1 VIGYVIRR
9 LLVSVLAVWGAATV
23 VFLVIRIIPGDA
35 VAIMAA
41 EGGSTEAI
49 EAARAR
55 LGLDKPI
62 LIQYLVWLPQLLT
75 FDFGNS
81 WVSRQPVIELVA
93 QRLPNTAWL
102 AFSAIIVAVLI
113 GIPVGI
119 LAGKRPGSLVDRVV
133 SVLSLVGQSVPPFWV
148 GIMLLLV
155 FARQLQW
162 LPSMGSGTLSH
173 LILPAVT
180 LALPLIAILVRMV
193 RQGILEVLGS
203 GYVEAARGKGLTER
217 VVMYRHVL
225 KNTMIPVV
233 TILGLQFG
241 GLLTGSVLVET
252 IYSWPGI
259 GNLLIS
265 SIYRRDY
272 PTIQAVMLFVAVIFV
287 AVNFVVDLVYG
298 YLDPRVRLED
308 KQ

>member
-1 VIGYVIRR
+1 MIGYVIRR
-9 LLVSVLAVWGAATV
+9 LLVSMLAVWGAATV
-23 VFLVIRIIPGDA
+23 VFLVIRLIPGDA
-35 VAIMAA
+35 VSIMAA
-41 EGGSTEAI
+41 EGGTLDAI

-55 LGLDKPI
+55 LGLDQPI
-62 LIQYLVWLPQLLT
+62 WVQYWRWLPQLLA

-81 WVSRQPVIELVA
+81 LVSRQPVVELMV
-93 QRLPNTAWL
+93 QRIPNTAIL
-102 AFSAIIVAVLI
+102 AFSAISVAVLI
-113 GIPVGI
+113 GIPIGI
-119 LAGKRPGSLVDRVV
+119 LAGKRPGSLIDRLV
-133 SVLSLVGQSVPPFWV
+133 SVLSLVGQSVPPFWL

-155 FARQLQW
+155 FARNLQW
-162 LPSMGSGTLSH
+162 LPSMGAGSLAH

-217 VVMYRHVL
+217 IVMYRHVL

-252 IYSWPGI
+252 IYSWPGV

-272 PTIQAVMLFVAVIFV
+272 PVIQVVMLFVSVTFV

-298 YLDPRVRLED
+298 YLDPRVRLEE